1 MGLADDALLADDAVL
16 IPELIRGLP
25 YKFFVCSSIDALIH
39 AVESYVSPKSNP
51 YTQIFCRAAIESI
64 IDVFKHIAAQGPE
77 YRLERL
83 REMLIASNYA
93 GIAFG
98 NTGVG
103 AVHALSYPLGET
115 ITYPTGKLITSS
127 SQKYSSSITR
137 KNLLGTSRKLTRYSH
152 TSWEPTRN
160 TCMKNS
166 ITYWVNCYP
175 KTHSTPMV

>member
-1 MGLADDALLADDAVL
+1 MGLADDTLLADDAVL
-16 IPELIRGLP
+16 IPELVRGLP

-51 YTQIFCRAAIESI
+51 YTQIFCRAAIKSI

-77 YRLERL
+77 YRLEHL

-103 AVHALSYPLGET
+103 ADTRVILPAWRKLS
-115 ITYPTGKLITSS
+115 
-127 SQKYSSSITR
+127 R
-137 KNLLGTSRKLTRYSH
+137 TSRGSQL
-152 TSWEPTRN
+152 
-160 TCMKNS
+160 S
-166 ITYWVNCYP
+166 ILHGSIQVLLQEKAFREY
-175 KTHSTPMV
+175 HGS